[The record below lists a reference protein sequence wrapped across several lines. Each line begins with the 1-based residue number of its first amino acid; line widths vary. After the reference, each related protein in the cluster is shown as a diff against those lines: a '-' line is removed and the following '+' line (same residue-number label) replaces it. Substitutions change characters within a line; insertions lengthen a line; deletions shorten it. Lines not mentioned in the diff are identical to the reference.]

1 METEEGTSQPHCA
14 FPRAFSP
21 IQRDIPGLNTT
32 VTSLKQFPWLE
43 AAQGF
48 PCSRRIP
55 WPDLR
60 PHCAIG
66 ATQESLRSKTEGI
79 IQQLKQALFL
89 SQVALCQTRLSVQ
102 PGFCSFLSVFPCY
115 IFFLSILNEGYP
127 GPEHPPRKTS
137 QYFNTRCLNK
147 MLYLSEHFHIC
158 SFFVKTIKEI
168 EFQILPPE
176 LPLNEFSVRK
186 FS

>member
-1 METEEGTSQPHCA
+1 METEEGTSQPLCA
-14 FPRAFSP
+14 FPHAFSP
-21 IQRDIPGLNTT
+21 IRRDIPGLNTT

-89 SQVALCQTRLSVQ
+89 SQVALSDKTL
-102 PGFCSFLSVFPCY
+102 CSAWFLQFSFS
-115 IFFLSILNEGYP
+115 FS
-127 GPEHPPRKTS
+127 
-137 QYFNTRCLNK
+137 
-147 MLYLSEHFHIC
+147 MLY
-158 SFFVKTIKEI
+158 FF
-168 EFQILPPE
+168 F
-176 LPLNEFSVRK
+176 
-186 FS
+186 